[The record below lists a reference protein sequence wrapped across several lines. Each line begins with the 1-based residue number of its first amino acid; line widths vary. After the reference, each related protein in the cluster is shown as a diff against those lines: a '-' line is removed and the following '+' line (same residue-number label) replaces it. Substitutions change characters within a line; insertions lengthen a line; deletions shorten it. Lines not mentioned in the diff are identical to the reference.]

1 MNDTST
7 GDLRLGCLVDFRP
20 TCRTILAVS
29 SKQDEEEVITNSVA
43 IFFYEEGMGRREFYR
58 KKNKFSCK
66 VEKSEK
72 RLVNLR
78 ETIWQQRTLLLE
90 YMRSHL

>member
-1 MNDTST
+1 MNVTST
-7 GDLRLGCLVDFRP
+7 GDLRFGCLVDFRP
-20 TCRTILAVS
+20 TRKTILAMS
-29 SKQDEEEVITNSVA
+29 SKQDEEEVIINCVA
-43 IFFYEEGMGRREFYR
+43 IFLRRRVGRGEFYI

-72 RLVNLR
+72 RLVILI
-78 ETIWQQRTLLLE
+78 ETIWQQGTLLLK